1 MNDILPK
8 QICIRCV
15 TEIYQAYT
23 FTSKCKIV
31 DAALRKCLTNY
42 HNSLNIKQE
51 QEIAEENRVLQESY
65 ANETVGVLPI
75 ENIETTPD
83 IADDESVEPIAQT
96 EPIIE
101 AVFVKNEPLEDVEV
115 EDESENVDYDEP
127 PGILK
132 EARKHLDHYS
142 HYTSVNNSSSP
153 VQLEISPSPIKSLL
167 NTPQLACDV
176 CGKNFSNLRNLNRH
190 KLLHTG
196 TRPYQCDQCS
206 KSFSE
211 KQSLVIHLRTHTG
224 EKPFACDLCG
234 KRFSILSNMKN
245 HRRIHTGD
253 RRYPCDL
260 CDKRFSQSIHMLT
273 HRGTHTGEQIY
284 KCDMCTRSFAR
295 LDRLNR
301 HKSTEHFGLEGNSS
315 S

>member
-42 HNSLNIKQE
+42 HHSLNIKQE
-51 QEIAEENRVLQESY
+51 QEIADENRVLQENLA
-65 ANETVGVLPI
+65 ANEATGHHLPI

-83 IADDESVEPIAQT
+83 ITEDESVEPTA

-101 AVFVKNEPLEDVEV
+101 TVFVKNEPLEDVEI
-115 EDESENVDYDEP
+115 EEESESVDYDEDT
-127 PGILK
+127 
-132 EARKHLDHYS
+132 RKHLDHYS
-142 HYTSVNNSSSP
+142 HYTSVNHSSSP
-153 VQLEISPSPIKSLL
+153 VQIEINPENIASSPIKSLL

-301 HKSTEHFGLEGNSS
+301 HKSMEHFAMEGNRSS
-315 S
+315 